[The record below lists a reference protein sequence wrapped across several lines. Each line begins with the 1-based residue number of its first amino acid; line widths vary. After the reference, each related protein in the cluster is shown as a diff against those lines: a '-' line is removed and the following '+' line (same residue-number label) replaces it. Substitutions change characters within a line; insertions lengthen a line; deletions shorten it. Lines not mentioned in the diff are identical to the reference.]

1 MPTITG
7 MPPCILPRRQI
18 TGYSAILLPF
28 CANGSVDWGAFCAHV
43 ARTAAAG
50 LIPAI
55 NMDTGYGSLIDE
67 QTRVEALRNTRFT
80 IPGQLFTAGAF
91 VPSRAGEA
99 F

>member
-7 MPPCILPRRQI
+7 IPPRILPCRQI

-55 NMDTGYGSLIDE
+55 NFARR
-67 QTRVEALRNTRFT
+67 TRHQN
-80 IPGQLFTAGAF
+80 GQYHRREPLL
-91 VPSRAGEA
+91 
-99 F
+99 